1 MAAMGVVPAF
11 DELEDLLSAYRKI
24 IAASS
29 KVIAGASSTPL
40 AIVS

>member
-11 DELEDLLSAYRKI
+11 DELEDPLSAYRKI
-24 IAASS
+24 IDSLT